1 MGICKYCQKETSDA
15 SVTTCEG
22 NASIKYPDGESLST
36 VRYDPQKLHLPH
48 WFRCPDCNVAPG
60 GNHHFNCDQEYCPK
74 CGGQLI
80 SCDCFDT
87 EAKEKRK

>member
-1 MGICKYCQKETSDA
+1 MGICLRCRKDMTSA
-15 SVTTCEG
+15 SVTTCEE
-22 NASIKYPDGESLST
+22 NISVKYPDGEILQP
-36 VRYDPQKLHLPH
+36 VPYDPKNLHAPA

-60 GNHHFNCDQEYCPK
+60 GMHHANCDQEHCPR

-87 EAKEKRK
+87 PEDKEVK